1 MRNDRSGPPAR
12 HTALRD
18 LIAVLGV
25 TALSFVIAAELDLA
39 ERLRGWAGAHEWIEL
54 DEATIVLAVLVVGL
68 SLFSLLRWSER
79 RRDLQERSALE
90 SRYRQLVERVPAITY
105 VWDVTG
111 VVGRDQAEFVS
122 PQIEEILG
130 FTVAEWQSTPDIWT
144 RRIHPD
150 DHARVMRDWDAA
162 LAAGKPFRAEYRMY
176 AKDGRIVW
184 FRDEAVPDAT
194 HGRTLVQGVMFD
206 ITQRKDVEQ
215 QLRDAEAEYRDL
227 VERIPTITYTED
239 PKTGRF
245 TYVSPQVTSVLGF
258 TPEEFLVHGT
268 WRSRLHPDDV
278 ARIDED
284 DARSDETGEDF
295 DIEYRIIAKDGREV
309 WVHEHTELIDADGRP
324 PFWLGVIDDI
334 TDRRRAEGRV
344 RDAEQR
350 YRKLVE
356 RLPAVVYVDAAD
368 ELSTAL
374 YMSPRYEELLGYTWE
389 EQLSQPDLWVR
400 TLHPDDRGW
409 VVAESDRTNQ
419 TGEPFICEYRLIAK
433 DGRTVWVRDEAHLV
447 EGEGGGPKIWQGVL
461 LDITER
467 KTAEENLRRRE
478 AILPAVGYAAQR
490 FLKDPAWENS
500 VDSVFAHLGEAADVS
515 RVHLSGNV
523 TAADGH
529 LAAARR
535 SEWVAP
541 GTAPSGAAG
550 RRVRSYDKSGTARWA
565 EVLGAGGTLNATR
578 GQVPPGEREV
588 LEGEGTLSLLVV
600 PVTVGGTWW
609 GFLGFDDCRSER
621 AWTPLEV
628 EALKAAADILG
639 TAIHRQLA
647 EHRLADAEAQFRTLV
662 EQLPAVTYIDTMEDQ
677 WRTTYVSPQI
687 TSMLGY
693 AQGEWEAGRSAWYD
707 ALHPDDRDRVL
718 ALVDESVAA
727 ASPYEAEYRLIAKDG
742 RVVWVRDHAQVVPDQ
757 VGGESLWQGVMF
769 DITSR
774 VDSEQYLREAEER
787 FRALVE
793 QSPAMFYIETPD
805 PDAPSVYVSPRV
817 EELFGITAEEYI
829 GDLDAWE
836 RRVHPED
843 VAEAMGAWQTAL
855 AAGRSWSLEYRVVH
869 RDGRIIW
876 VRDEST
882 LARDDDGA
890 VVQVQG
896 VMYDI
901 TERKLAEQTL
911 IKSERR
917 EREAADRLRAIDDMK
932 NTFLAAV
939 SHELRSPLTSI
950 LGLALTLERQ
960 ERISD
965 DDREDLLAR
974 LAANARKLDRLLK
987 DLLDIDRLSRG
998 IVTPQYRLTD
1008 IGSLVRRTIE
1018 GMDAVAGRHLFVQ
1031 TEPVLIPVDPAKVE
1045 RIVENL
1051 VANAARHTAEETR
1064 IWVRVAPKDGGALIV
1079 VEDDGPGV
1087 PEEIRTSIFEPFQQ
1101 GPGVSRANPGTG
1113 IGLSLVARFAE
1124 LHGGRAWADEREG
1137 GGASFAVL
1145 LPGSPDPMGSRGGL
1159 STGTG
1164 AA

>member
-1 MRNDRSGPPAR
+1 MRNDRSGPLAR

-18 LIAVLGV
+18 LIIVLGL
-25 TALSFVIAAELDLA
+25 AAMSFILAGELDLA
-39 ERLRGWAGAHEWIEL
+39 ERLRGWSDGHEGIEL
-54 DEATIVLAVLVVGL
+54 DEITIMLAVLVVGL

-79 RRDLQERSALE
+79 RRDLEERSALE

-130 FTVAEWQSTPDIWT
+130 YTIGEWQSTPDIWT
-144 RRIHPD
+144 ARIHPD
-150 DHARVMRDWDAA
+150 DHARVMRDWEAA
-162 LAAGKPFRAEYRMY
+162 LAAGGAFRAEYRMY

-184 FRDEAVPDAT
+184 FRDEAVPDAE

-206 ITQRKDVEQ
+206 ITERKDVEQ
-215 QLRDAEAEYRDL
+215 QLRDAEAQYRDL
-227 VERIPTITYTED
+227 VERIPTITYMED
-239 PKTGRF
+239 PNTGRF
-245 TYVSPQVTSVLGF
+245 TYVSPQVTSFLGF
-258 TPEEFLVHGT
+258 TPEEFLVAGT

-278 ARIDED
+278 VRIDEA

-309 WVHEHTELIDADGRP
+309 WVHEHTELIDADGRS

-334 TDRRRAEGRV
+334 TERRRAEGRV

-356 RLPAVVYVDAAD
+356 RLPAVVYTDAAD
-368 ELSTAL
+368 EVSTAL
-374 YMSPRYEELLGYTWE
+374 YMSPRYEDLLGYTWE
-389 EQLSQPDLWVR
+389 DQLAQPDLWVR
-400 TLHPDDRGW
+400 TLHPEDRDW
-409 VVAESDRTNQ
+409 VVAESDRTNE
-419 TGEPFICEYRLIAK
+419 TGDPFICEYRLIAK
-433 DGRTVWVRDEAHLV
+433 DGRVVWVRDEAHLV
-447 EGEGGGPKIWQGVL
+447 EGDGGGPKIWQGVL

-467 KTAEENLRRRE
+467 KTAEENFRRRE

-500 VDSVFAHLGEAADVS
+500 VDSVFAHLGEATDVS
-515 RVHLSGNV
+515 RVYLFENIMG
-523 TAADGH
+523 ADGR

-535 SEWVAP
+535 FEWAAP
-541 GTAPSGAAG
+541 GVAATGASDPREG
-550 RRVRSYDKSGTARWA
+550 SYDESGTVRWA
-565 EVLGAGGTLNATR
+565 EALGSGGTLNATR
-578 GQVPPGEREV
+578 GQVPAREGEV
-588 LEGEGTLSLLVV
+588 LDDGGILSLLVV
-600 PVTVGGTWW
+600 PVTVGGEWW
-609 GFLGFDDCRSER
+609 GYLGFDECRSER

-647 EHRLADAEAQFRTLV
+647 ERRLADAEAQFRTLV
-662 EQLPAVTYIDTMEDQ
+662 EQLPAVTYIDTIDDP

-693 AQGEWEAGRSAWYD
+693 TQKEWQAERSAWHD
-707 ALHPDDRDRVL
+707 ALHPDDRDRVQEV
-718 ALVDESVAA
+718 VDESVAT
-727 ASPYEAEYRLIAKDG
+727 ASPYQAEYRLIAKDG
-742 RVVWVRDHAQVVPDQ
+742 RVVWVRDHARVVPAHI
-757 VGGESLWQGVMF
+757 GGQAFWQGVMF

-774 VDSEQYLREAEER
+774 VQSEQHLREAEER

-793 QSPAMFYIETPD
+793 QSPAMFYIERAD
-805 PDAPSVYVSPRV
+805 PEAPSVYVSPRV

-829 GDLDAWE
+829 GDPDAWE

-843 VAEAMGAWQTAL
+843 VAEAMDAWQAAL
-855 AAGRSWSLEYRVVH
+855 AAGRPWSLEYRVVH

-876 VRDEST
+876 VRDECA
-882 LARDDDGA
+882 LARDEDGS

-911 IKSERR
+911 ITSERR
-917 EREAADRLRAIDDMK
+917 EREAADRLRAIDEMK

-974 LAANARKLDRLLK
+974 LASNARKLDRLLK

-1008 IGSLVRRTIE
+1008 IGSLVRRTVE
-1018 GMDAVAGRHLFVQ
+1018 NLDAVAGRHLFVQ

-1051 VANAARHTAEETR
+1051 VANAARHTADETR
-1064 IWVRVAPKDGGALIV
+1064 IWVRVAPSDGGALIV

-1087 PEEIRTSIFEPFQQ
+1087 PEEIRTIIFEPFQQ
-1101 GPGVSRANPGTG
+1101 GPGISRANPGTG
-1113 IGLSLVARFAE
+1113 IGLSLIARFAE

-1137 GGASFAVL
+1137 GGASFAVF
-1145 LPGSPDPMGSRGGL
+1145 LPGSPDPMGYRGGL
-1159 STGTG
+1159 SAGSG

>member
-1 MRNDRSGPPAR
+1 MRKDRSGPPAR

-18 LIAVLGV
+18 LIVVLGIAGV
-25 TALSFVIAAELDLA
+25 SFVFAAELDLA
-39 ERLRGWAGAHEWIEL
+39 QRLRGWSDAQKWIEL

-68 SLFSLLRWSER
+68 SLFSVLRWSER
-79 RRDLQERSALE
+79 RRDLEERSALE

-111 VVGRDQAEFVS
+111 VVGRDTAEFVS

-130 FTVAEWQSTPDIWT
+130 YTVGEWQSTPDIWSM
-144 RRIHPD
+144 RIHPD
-150 DHARVMRDWDAA
+150 DHARVMKEWEAS
-162 LAAGKPFRAEYRMY
+162 LAVGRAFRAEYRMF
-176 AKDGRIVW
+176 AKDGRTVW
-184 FRDEAVPDAT
+184 FRDEAVPDAA

-206 ITQRKDVEQ
+206 ITERKVVEQ
-215 QLRDAEAEYRDL
+215 QLRDAESQYRDL
-227 VERIPTITYTED
+227 VERIPTITYMEE
-239 PKTGRF
+239 PNTGRF
-245 TYVSPQVTSVLGF
+245 TYVSPQVTTVLGF
-258 TPEEFLVHGT
+258 TPEEFLVPGV
-268 WRSRLHPDDV
+268 WKSRLHPDDL
-278 ARIDED
+278 ARVNEA
-284 DARSDETGEDF
+284 DARTDESGEDF
-295 DIEYRIIAKDGREV
+295 DVEYRIIAKDGREV
-309 WVHEHTELIDADGRP
+309 WVHDHTELIDADGRP

-334 TDRRRAEGRV
+334 TERRHAEDRV

-356 RLPAVVYVDAAD
+356 QLPAVVYIDAAD
-368 ELSTAL
+368 EVSTAL

-389 EQLSQPDLWVR
+389 ERLSQPDLWVR
-400 TLHPDDRGW
+400 TLHPDDRDW
-409 VVAESDRTNQ
+409 VIAESDRTND
-419 TGEPFICEYRLIAK
+419 TGDPFICEYRLIAK
-433 DGRTVWVRDEAHLV
+433 DGRTVWVRDEAYLV
-447 EGEGGGPKIWQGVL
+447 EGEGGRSKTWQGVL

-500 VDSVFAHLGEAADVS
+500 VESVFAHLGEAADVS
-515 RVHLSGNV
+515 RVYLFENV
-523 TAADGH
+523 VPADKR
-529 LAAARR
+529 LAAALRF
-535 SEWVAP
+535 EWAAP
-541 GTAPSGAAG
+541 GIADSGRSG
-550 RRVRSYDKSGTARWA
+550 RRNRSYEESGIARWT
-565 EVLGAGGTLNATR
+565 EVLGSGGTLNASR
-578 GQVPPGEREV
+578 GQAPANEREV
-588 LEGEGTLSLLVV
+588 MEDAGIQSLLVV
-600 PVTVGGTWW
+600 PVTVGGVWW
-609 GFLGFDDCRSER
+609 GYLGFDECRNER
-621 AWTPLEV
+621 VWTPLEV
-628 EALKAAADILG
+628 EALRAAADILG

-647 EHRLADAEAQFRTLV
+647 ERLLADAEAQFRTLV
-662 EQLPAVTYIDTMEDQ
+662 EQLPAVTYVDTLGDQ

-693 AQGEWEAGRSAWYD
+693 ASEEWQAERSAWYD

-718 ALVDESVAA
+718 KVVDDSVAT

-742 RVVWVRDHAQVVPDQ
+742 RVVWVRDQARVVPAHI
-757 VGGESLWQGVMF
+757 GGEAFWQGVMF

-774 VDSEQYLREAEER
+774 VESEQHLREAEER

-843 VAEAMGAWQTAL
+843 VAEAMGTWQAAL
-855 AAGRSWSLEYRVVH
+855 AAGRPWSLEYRVVH
-869 RDGRIIW
+869 KDGRTIW
-876 VRDEST
+876 VRDECA
-882 LARDDDGA
+882 LARDEDGT

-901 TERKLAEQTL
+901 TERKLAEETL

-1008 IGSLVRRTIE
+1008 IGSLVRRTVE
-1018 GMDAVAGRHLFVQ
+1018 NLDAVVGRHLFVQ

-1051 VANAARHTAEETR
+1051 VANAARHTMEETR
-1064 IWVRVAPKDGGALIV
+1064 IWVRVAPKEGGALIV

-1101 GPGVSRANPGTG
+1101 GPGISRANPGTG

-1137 GGASFAVL
+1137 GGASFGVF
-1145 LPGSPDPMGSRGGL
+1145 LPGSPDPMGHQGSL
-1159 STGTG
+1159 STGSG